1 MSSTYKQ
8 TADPVLKAIQGAIVS
23 ICVSDPT
30 TGSKLGR
37 LKLQPSVDF
46 RTALKVD
53 DDDVLHYSAE
63 HLKSLT
69 MAELKEA
76 LANAVGI

>member
-1 MSSTYKQ
+1 MKMT
-8 TADPVLKAIQGAIVS
+8 DPILAAIQGAIIS
-23 ICVSDPT
+23 ICLSDPA

-37 LKLQPSVDF
+37 LKLQPSADI
-46 RTALKVD
+46 RTALKL

-63 HLKSLT
+63 HVKSLT

>member
-1 MSSTYKQ
+1 MKMT
-8 TADPVLKAIQGAIVS
+8 DPIQGAIIS
-23 ICVSDPT
+23 ICLSDLA
-30 TGSKLGR
+30 TGSKLER

-53 DDDVLHYSAE
+53 DDVLHYTVE

-76 LANAVGI
+76 LANAVEI